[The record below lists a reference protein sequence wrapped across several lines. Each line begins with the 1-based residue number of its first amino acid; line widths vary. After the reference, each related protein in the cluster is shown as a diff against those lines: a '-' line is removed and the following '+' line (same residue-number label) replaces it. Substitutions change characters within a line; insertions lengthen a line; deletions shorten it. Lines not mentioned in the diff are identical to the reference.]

1 MTLND
6 RNRRGGAVAL
16 MRTMTSI
23 MILVLLTTVAFATEN
38 EYAKNASA
46 WVLDGAFWII
56 VCLGIIFMGMAF
68 VKRNVSLG
76 IGILIGAAAAAYF
89 CKNPEQLGTLG
100 DKLAKIIGL

>member
-6 RNRRGGAVAL
+6 KNRRRIAVTL
-16 MRTMTSI
+16 MRTMTSV
-23 MILVLLTTVAFATEN
+23 MVLVLLTTVAFAAEN

-56 VCLGIIFMGMAF
+56 ICLGVIFMGAAF
-68 VKRNVSLG
+68 VKRNVTLG
-76 IGILIGAAAAAYF
+76 VGILIGAAVAAYF